1 MDISGHAKSAKTAS
15 SVGTAADAPPKRP
28 CTNCLKKS
36 RTDLCKYAP
45 KPVKNKPPKS
55 MAARLKRLEGMVRE
69 MLDEDGNIREPSSE
83 RTAAS
88 LGDGGGG
95 GGGGDDDDDDD
106 AGTPASSAAGAQVV
120 RGPGAR
126 GGNTTYVGATHFMAM
141 LGDIEDLK
149 SYFDDGDSN
158 KDIDEDSPEYFAA
171 DVDSP
176 AVLLGDRPSPRSR
189 QDLIDMLPSKHV
201 ADRLYNGFWADPTSR
216 TIELDFFALLY
227 RVVFALAIFFSN
239 FMAPHEL
246 ASDNVPL
253 TPMQRFRQY
262 RAAAGSALTY
272 TSSRDGLYG
281 FSPPGPLTCAP
292 FLLYVEADFLINR
305 TSQMN
310 CYLLSSVCIRL
321 MLKMGL
327 HRDPTKLPGT
337 QISPFEAEMGRRM
350 WNLAIQID
358 LMVSFHLGLPSMI
371 HGIESDTLP
380 PRNLMDED
388 FDEDTKELP
397 PARPDTEYTH
407 MTYPTFKAGICKLF
421 GLVARQAH
429 ALTEP
434 TYEEV
439 MDLDTQLAAKFDA
452 MPPFMKVRPL
462 EECVTDP
469 PFQVV
474 QRFGIA
480 ALYHK
485 AICVLHRR
493 YLVEKAPRKEHEYSR
508 RRCLLAAMGLLE
520 YQNSVFEATKP
531 GGMLSQNGWFVSSL
545 AMHDLLLAAMVV
557 YLVIQNDHYAEPGG
571 DFDWT
576 KEDTVLPSKRQLMES
591 LKRSHR
597 IWMEVATAAPEV
609 RKAPEV
615 LAIMFRKIEKSRA
628 AKGEPVS
635 MLAEVPRPQASGPT
649 VYYPSLDS
657 LRINVSSVPGQG
669 NFNASPA
676 PQPQLSKH
684 GSTTRPMGTDLS
696 TEAAWLP
703 EATDAMETID
713 WTSLERAIR
722 ANATFDP
729 SSNADQ
735 WMGDASSFDYSAQV
749 DLLQSAWLR
758 RSLFAGDV
766 TFPMGQGDREER
778 TVVVLLRRTPGRP
791 GFAFRRAWGCKDFS
805 EPRAAYGPEERFSP
819 TIQKS
824 RQDQRNWGAV
834 DPMSWDPRRSEH
846 SVSGARSDSEGVED
860 GSDKT
865 VDIDT
870 IIRPG

>member
-1 MDISGHAKSAKTAS
+1 
-15 SVGTAADAPPKRP
+15 
-28 CTNCLKKS
+28 
-36 RTDLCKYAP
+36 
-45 KPVKNKPPKS
+45 
-55 MAARLKRLEGMVRE
+55 
-69 MLDEDGNIREPSSE
+69 
-83 RTAAS
+83 
-88 LGDGGGG
+88 
-95 GGGGDDDDDDD
+95 
-106 AGTPASSAAGAQVV
+106 
-120 RGPGAR
+120 
-126 GGNTTYVGATHFMAM
+126 
-141 LGDIEDLK
+141 
-149 SYFDDGDSN
+149 
-158 KDIDEDSPEYFAA
+158 
-171 DVDSP
+171 
-176 AVLLGDRPSPRSR
+176 
-189 QDLIDMLPSKHV
+189 
-201 ADRLYNGFWADPTSR
+201 
-216 TIELDFFALLY
+216 
-227 RVVFALAIFFSN
+227 
-239 FMAPHEL
+239 
-246 ASDNVPL
+246 
-253 TPMQRFRQY
+253 
-262 RAAAGSALTY
+262 
-272 TSSRDGLYG
+272 
-281 FSPPGPLTCAP
+281 
-292 FLLYVEADFLINR
+292 
-305 TSQMN
+305 
-310 CYLLSSVCIRL
+310 
-321 MLKMGL
+321 
-327 HRDPTKLPGT
+327 
-337 QISPFEAEMGRRM
+337 
-350 WNLAIQID
+350 
-358 LMVSFHLGLPSMI
+358 
-371 HGIESDTLP
+371 
-380 PRNLMDED
+380 MDED

-508 RRCLLAAMGLLE
+508 RRCLLAALGLLE

-576 KEDTVLPSKRQLMES
+576 KENTVLPSKRQLMES

-657 LRINVSSVPGQG
+657 LRINGEHLAGLHEDVSTAAYTMIRTDHPRLVSSVPDQG

-703 EATDAMETID
+703 EATDAMNTID

-735 WMGDASSFDYSAQV
+735 WMGDASSFDYSGINFM
-749 DLLQSAWLR
+749 DSDYM
-758 RSLFAGDV
+758 SGNYH
-766 TFPMGQGDREER
+766 QG
-778 TVVVLLRRTPGRP
+778 L
-791 GFAFRRAWGCKDFS
+791 
-805 EPRAAYGPEERFSP
+805 
-819 TIQKS
+819 
-824 RQDQRNWGAV
+824 
-834 DPMSWDPRRSEH
+834 
-846 SVSGARSDSEGVED
+846 
-860 GSDKT
+860 
-865 VDIDT
+865 
-870 IIRPG
+870 